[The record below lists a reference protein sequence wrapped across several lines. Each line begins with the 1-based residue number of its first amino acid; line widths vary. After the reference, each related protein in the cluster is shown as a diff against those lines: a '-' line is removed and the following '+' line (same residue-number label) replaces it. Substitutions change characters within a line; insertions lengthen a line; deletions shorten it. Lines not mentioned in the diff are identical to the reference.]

1 MRHLSGL
8 LTVLVVLPL
17 LAVGLAAAPA
27 SARTASNF
35 QTGIHRLTNEV
46 REQHDEDKLAKRK
59 CVKRFAKKQARRMAR
74 QERMFHQDLTPILKK
89 CDLSGVGEN
98 VAYGFTA
105 PQGVLDAWMDSEGHR
120 KNILDGSFTML
131 GGGAKQS
138 EDGTWYLAQVFG
150 RK

>member
-8 LTVLVVLPL
+8 LTVLLVLPL
-17 LAVGLAAAPA
+17 LAVGLGAAPA

-35 QTGIHRLTNEV
+35 QNGIHRLTNEI

-74 QERMFHQDLTPILKK
+74 QERMFHQALTPILKK

-98 VAYGFTA
+98 VA
-105 PQGVLDAWMDSEGHR
+105 WMDSEGHR
-120 KNILDGSFTML
+120 ENILDGSFTML
-131 GGGAKQS
+131 GVGAKQS